1 MTHTVP
7 NLLPALPEILLAVG
21 AMSLLLWWSF
31 RGDKDADKISISA
44 MILLILASLIVL
56 VGSGQR
62 VVTFNGAFVQD
73 AFARFVKCAVLL
85 GSAVAILMSLSFL
98 RQEGLRRFE
107 LPVLILLAN
116 VGMGMM
122 VSANDLIAVYMGL
135 ELMSLSLY
143 VVASINRDNLRST
156 EAGLKYFVLGALSSG
171 IFLYGASLVYGFT
184 GTTAFDGIA
193 NAVTQG
199 ERPGV
204 GLVFGLVFMM
214 AGFAFKVSAVPF
226 HMWTPDV
233 YEGAPTPITAF
244 FAAAPKLA
252 AMALFVRVM
261 VDAFPNAVPAWQQI
275 VTFIAIAS
283 MLLGAF
289 AAIGQTN
296 IKRLL
301 AYSSIA
307 NMGFAL
313 VGLAAGTEEG
323 IRGVL
328 VYMIVY
334 LFMTIGTFAVVL
346 SMRTRQQGMVEDVDQ
361 LAGLSKKSPLMAAL
375 LAVMMFSLIGLPPL
389 AGFFGK
395 YLVFLAAI
403 NANLFPLAVI
413 GMLSSAV
420 GAYYYL
426 RIVKVMY
433 FDEPKGTFEPMPGEL
448 KLVLG
453 VAAAF
458 VLLLIFMPSPLV
470 DAASAAAKSLF

>member
-1 MTHTVP
+1 MTHAVP
-7 NLLPALPEILLAVG
+7 NLLPALPEILLACG
-21 AMSLLLWWSF
+21 AMVLLLWGSF
-31 RGDKDADKISISA
+31 RGDKDADRIAISS
-44 MILLILASLIVL
+44 MVLLVLAALVVL
-56 VGSGQR
+56 AGGGQK

-73 AFARFVKCAVLL
+73 AFARFVKSAVFL
-85 GSAVAILMSLSFL
+85 GSAVAILMSLSWL
-98 RQEGLRRFE
+98 RREGLGRFE
-107 LPVLILLAN
+107 LPILILLAN

-135 ELMSLSLY
+135 ELMSLALY

-171 IFLYGASLVYGFT
+171 MFLYGASLVYGFT
-184 GTTAFDGIA
+184 GTTTFDGIA
-193 NAVTQG
+193 AAVTQG
-199 ERPGV
+199 ERPGL
-204 GLVFGLVFMM
+204 GLVFGLVFML

-261 VDAFPNAVPAWQQI
+261 IDAFPNAVPAWQQI

-301 AYSSIA
+301 AYSSIS

-313 VGLAAGTEEG
+313 VGLASGTEEG
-323 IRGVL
+323 VRGVL

-346 SMRTRQQGMVEDVDQ
+346 SMRTRQAGMVEEVEQ
-361 LAGLSKKSPLMAAL
+361 LSGLSKTSPLMAAL

-403 NANLFPLAVI
+403 NAGLFPLAVI

-426 RIVKVMY
+426 RVVKVMY
-433 FDEPKGTFEPMPGEL
+433 FDEPKAQFEPMPGEL

-458 VLLLIFMPSPLV
+458 VVLLVFAPAPLV